1 MKIFPETN
9 TLLWAT
15 GGTAAYLAVRWYTSA
30 PKLPSSGPTG
40 FDDYLKKQIDN
51 PCENYDTNS
60 SAPPVATSFEA
71 YLKKPTSNQD
81 QILELSSETTS
92 TTSPSGPP
100 PDSIPITVLFGTEY
114 GFSKEVSEKLC
125 EHLTSSSYQ
134 DQKQYYPVLLDM
146 ADYPEGLPTLTEHHQ
161 ALLVVCSTQGDGVPP
176 GDAREF
182 CDWLGSSA
190 APPLGEL
197 SFSVAA
203 LGDRSYTHFGRCG
216 KTIDA
221 RLEALGAGRLAPR
234 VDVNKEDW
242 SAINGWISSVLV
254 SLNELSL
261 KTAAQLDWPV
271 DGGCE
276 EDGKT
281 KKKKW
286 TRGRPYPAKVIAVE
300 SLCTLT
306 DKDDKNTVRVELD
319 LGDSELTYLPGDAL
333 GVWPR
338 NSPAVVDDLLS
349 LLGVGGDTAAANE
362 NVLVQVPSWHYE
374 DERGPKGGTMSLRRA
389 LECCYDLK
397 TPRHELFTL
406 LKSQIMTK
414 NGNGDAATGVA
425 AGRKGHRGGDSVSE
439 LTSSPCPP
447 SSTAN
452 GNGCENGCVIDKL
465 DTLNELLTDPSKL
478 DAYLEPRH
486 VTDILRSFSPAKL
499 TLGDLPSILRPLQP
513 RLYSISSSRKEHP
526 SRVQAT
532 IALVKYESLGEERVG
547 VASTQLGERVS
558 PGDIVSVYISKNPD
572 FRLPAD
578 DSKPVIMVGPGT
590 GLAPFRSFM
599 MERLLTVSNDDD
611 GEDSH
616 NKEKKTKPSLGEAVL
631 FFGCRRRDQDYLYGD
646 VLEQWAAEK
655 KLTLFTAFSREKG
668 ATKVYVQNK
677 LREAGDLV
685 WELLDTKGGHFYVCG
700 DAAHMA
706 GDVEKALLEIIE
718 EKQGGGRDGAK
729 KYLEALSSSE
739 RYQRDV
745 WF

>member
-1 MKIFPETN
+1 MKVFAEMN
-9 TLLWAT
+9 TLMWAA
-15 GGTAAYLAVRWYTSA
+15 GGTAAYFAVHWYTSA

-51 PCENYDTNS
+51 PCDQVASTNTNS
-60 SAPPVATSFEA
+60 SLQPVATSFEA
-71 YLKKPTSNQD
+71 YLRKPISNQD
-81 QILELSSETTS
+81 QSLEPSFTTTS
-92 TTSPSGPP
+92 TPSGPP
-100 PDSIPITVLFGTEY
+100 PDSIPIPILFGTEY

-125 EHLTSSSYQ
+125 DHLTSSSYQ

-146 ADYPEGLPTLTEHHQ
+146 ADYPEGLSSLTEFQ

-197 SFSVAA
+197 CFSVAA
-203 LGDRSYTHFGRCG
+203 LGDRSYTHFARCG
-216 KTIDA
+216 KTLDA

-242 SAINGWISSVLV
+242 AAINGWISSVV
-254 SLNELSL
+254 ASLNQLPL

-271 DGGCE
+271 EGDCE

-286 TRGRPYPAKVIAVE
+286 NRGRPYPAKVIAVE

-333 GVWPR
+333 GVWPK
-338 NSPAVVDDLLS
+338 NNPAVVDDLLS
-349 LLGVGGDTAAANE
+349 LLGVDATTTANE
-362 NVLVQVPSWHYE
+362 KVLVQVPSWHYE
-374 DERGPKGGTMSLRRA
+374 DDLAPKGGTMPLRRA
-389 LECCYDLK
+389 LEYCYDLK
-397 TPRHELFTL
+397 TPRPELFSF
-406 LKSQIMTK
+406 LKGQIMKMTNND
-414 NGNGDAATGVA
+414 NGMNAATGVS
-425 AGRKGHRGGDSVSE
+425 AGKKGHRGGDSVTE
-439 LTSSPCPP
+439 LSSPPSPP
-447 SSTAN
+447 SSTT
-452 GNGCENGCVIDKL
+452 NGCENGCVIDKL
-465 DTLNELLTDPSKL
+465 ETLNELLTDPTKL
-478 DAYLEPRH
+478 EAYLEPRH
-486 VTDILRSFSPAKL
+486 ITDILRSFSPAKP

-513 RLYSISSSRKEHP
+513 RLYSISSSIKEHP
-526 SRVQAT
+526 TRVQAT

-547 VASTQLGERVS
+547 VASTQLGEHVG
-558 PGDIVSVYISKNPD
+558 PGDVVSVYISKNPD

-578 DSKPVIMVGPGT
+578 DSKPIIMVGPGT

-599 MERLLTVSNDDD
+599 MERLLTISSNDD
-611 GEDSH
+611 GDSH
-616 NKEKKTKPSLGEAVL
+616 NKDMKQKSLGEAVL

-646 VLEQWAAEK
+646 RLEEWAAEK
-655 KLTLFTAFSREKG
+655 KLTLFTAFSREKDG
-668 ATKVYVQNK
+668 AKVYVQNK

-718 EKQGGGRDGAK
+718 KKQGGGLEGAK
-729 KYLEALSSSE
+729 QYLEALSNSD